1 MITKNGETHMIGVS
15 RPQLL
20 MERSTSLPWLLVISM
35 KLLGKNSGGKTGEI
49 IILSYMSVILVGVQY
64 VLSFLPNIE
73 LVSLLVIIFTLVYRR
88 KVLYTIYVFT
98 FLQGL
103 IYGFSIWWV
112 TYLYVWTILAG
123 KTYLFRNIETSFG
136 WAHISGFYGQ
146 AYGALCENPWLVT
159 VGFRVAFT
167 AWVAGIPFDLVH
179 GISNFLIALV
189 LFNPLYK
196 LLIKL
201 ENMRTSNELS

>member
-1 MITKNGETHMIGVS
+1 
-15 RPQLL
+15 
-20 MERSTSLPWLLVISM
+20 M

-123 KTYLFRNIETSFG
+123 ITYLFRNIETSLG
-136 WAHISGFYGQ
+136 WALISGFYGL
-146 AYGALCENPWLVT
+146 AFGALCEIPWLFT